1 MPKNTQFNV
10 SPELRNICSPKKDGE
25 GVVKSCLKLFR
36 NSSVLEGFFFIPPF
50 RHHEHDLTRCNLSGC
65 LMLIPKLVTGSVL
78 PISSDCFPDSFPI
91 LGHFSS
97 SLMLVSI
104 ISCHCLHHLSCHA
117 YYLSPS
123 RHHCGFSWQPQK
135 RSYRSPP
142 GWGAWQFANQLV
154 AGWTPTPLPT
164 PPIDWEHSPL
174 FLHTCT
180 LPPNTHCVAIHSPSV
195 TIWGSAWANFKGENP
210 NQLINCKQILSI

>member
-1 MPKNTQFNV
+1 MQLVRLFDVDSKVGDRFRAPHQLRLLPRLVPHFKALLLLVDARFNYQLSLP
-10 SPELRNICSPKKDGE
+10 SPP
-25 GVVKSCLKLFR
+25 
-36 NSSVLEGFFFIPPF
+36 
-50 RHHEHDLTRCNLSGC
+50 
-65 LMLIPKLVTGSVL
+65 
-78 PISSDCFPDSFPI
+78 
-91 LGHFSS
+91 
-97 SLMLVSI
+97 
-104 ISCHCLHHLSCHA
+104 A
-117 YYLSPS
+117 YYYLSP
-123 RHHCGFSWQPQK
+123 RHHCGFSWQPPQEK
-135 RSYRSPP
+135 LSAPP